1 MTEKELRKL
10 KRSDF
15 LQLLLAQGKDMAAL
29 QTQLNEALDAL
40 EQSRAAN
47 ERLKAKL
54 AENDTQI
61 EKLRG
66 RLNTKDAT
74 INALRQEI
82 ADLMASRRIEPEVTP
97 VAPPKQEKQEKKE
110 QKQKSPSSLRSRLA
124 KAIKPLTR
132 PEQAPKD
139 APKKDSKT

>member
-10 KRSDF
+10 KRGDF

-29 QTQLNEALDAL
+29 QARLDEALAAL

-47 ERLKAKL
+47 ERLKGEL
-54 AENDTQI
+54 AEKNALI
-61 EKLRG
+61 EKFKG

-82 ADLMASRRIEPEVTP
+82 ADLMASRPTEPEVKNP
-97 VAPPKQEKQEKKE
+97 ADGEKNKPRKKGSKPASLSSRIANAFKPAAQPGQPPK
-110 QKQKSPSSLRSRLA
+110 P
-124 KAIKPLTR
+124 
-132 PEQAPKD
+132 
-139 APKKDSKT
+139 PKK